1 MFHLDMTFED
11 TRIIANSKDG
21 ESYEVQLS
29 DLFTGNEVT
38 MELDSVRLAKVV
50 AMNLNTEAFAAFED
64 GLQPLLR
71 LLPEGL
77 VLIP

>member
-21 ESYEVQLS
+21 ESYEVHLC
-29 DLFTGNEVT
+29 DLFTGSKVT
-38 MELDSVRLAKVV
+38 MELDAVRLAKVV
-50 AMNLNTEAFAAFED
+50 AMNLNAEAFEAFGED
-64 GLQPLLR
+64 LQPLLG

-77 VLIP
+77 LLMP